1 MKLKLLVSGLG
12 GSLFPYLH
20 EQLQDK
26 YELYYVDAD
35 EQLEKI
41 YAHYNFYKSP
51 WISDAAYWPFVK
63 NIIEKNKIDYY
74 IPLIDEEIV
83 EAKKNVEGFCG
94 VNVISPTHEFAAN
107 RYEIMEILW

>member
-26 YELYYVDAD
+26 YEMYYVDAD

-41 YAHYNFYKSP
+41 YAHYHF
-51 WISDAAYWPFVK
+51 
-63 NIIEKNKIDYY
+63 
-74 IPLIDEEIV
+74 
-83 EAKKNVEGFCG
+83 
-94 VNVISPTHEFAAN
+94 
-107 RYEIMEILW
+107 